1 MGMNRKWNMKIFEYH
16 DLNGE
21 SSTIKNPK
29 LYIIDDDTESDNVMV
44 EGLLHTQDSTT
55 PQDPE
60 PTPKDPEPTPKD
72 AS

>member
-21 SSTIKNPK
+21 SSTPSSSHNEIEPMPPV
-29 LYIIDDDTESDNVMV
+29 DDNVMV

-72 AS
+72 TS